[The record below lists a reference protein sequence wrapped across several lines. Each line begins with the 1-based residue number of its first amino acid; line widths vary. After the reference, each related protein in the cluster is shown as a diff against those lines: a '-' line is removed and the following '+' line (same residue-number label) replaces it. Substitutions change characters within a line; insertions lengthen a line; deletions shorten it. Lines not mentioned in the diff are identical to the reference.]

1 MWAQHGIHETVHAI
15 IASLGKKHTA
25 LDAASGPGALTHWLT
40 MRGVRTVA
48 VDLGR
53 ETDHTGLRARPS
65 VIADLN
71 ARLPFDNGSFDLVV
85 SIETIEHL
93 ENPHLFLREIARVLK
108 PCGHVVLATPNP
120 HSFASRLKYAVL
132 GLPSMFDFVAKDA
145 YGGHISP
152 VSIGTM
158 LYAFDQ
164 TGVTIELVESVGRS
178 HWIRKLP
185 NALMWP
191 LVRYLHRSRRFS
203 DDHYVRR
210 LTPQQLRRLNDEW
223 TLNQTTQHWH
233 TGSTHKRVI
242 SVRLGHRVYESRVD

>member
-1 MWAQHGIHETVHAI
+1 
-15 IASLGKKHTA
+15 
-25 LDAASGPGALTHWLT
+25 
-40 MRGVRTVA
+40 
-48 VDLGR
+48 
-53 ETDHTGLRARPS
+53 

-71 ARLPFDNGSFDLVV
+71 ARLPFDDGSFDLVV

-178 HWIRKLP
+178 HWIRKPL
-185 NALMWP
+185 NTLMWP

-203 DDHYVRR
+203 NDHYVRR

-223 TLNQTTQHWH
+223 TLIVVGRKVARQ
-233 TGSTHKRVI
+233 
-242 SVRLGHRVYESRVD
+242 